1 MNKLKDM
8 NWNHLYAFN
17 EVAKV
22 QSLKMASRVMGIA
35 PSTLSEQL
43 KKLEEDL
50 GLLLFQRSS
59 KGLFLTRDGE
69 KLFERSKEMFEVG
82 SKLMDSLSENVI
94 GGYSVTVGIEETV
107 CYDVATEFVS
117 QYWDLFTPF
126 GTVNTSRQMEHSLL
140 IENIQ
145 NGVIDWGVTLRAPLN
160 KSVSFEKVGDFEL
173 TFMCAEELYD
183 KFIDQKD
190 ILRNI
195 PLAHSTWDEHLHKKI
210 QQYLKDSDCYP
221 REIINSDHIDY
232 IKKLCLRGRCV
243 MYFAKNPLQEYRG
256 FKTFQLELPLKVD
269 LFACWK
275 KTNQNMLSIKKL
287 QELIC
292 SKLTHVPERYEDLE
306 LQIEV
311 SDVSDELLK

>member
-1 MNKLKDM
+1 MKKLKDM

-22 QSLKMASRVMGIA
+22 ESLKLASQIMGIA

-50 GLLLFQRSS
+50 GLQLFQRSS

-82 SKLMDSLSENVI
+82 SKLMDALSETVI

-107 CYDVATEFVS
+107 CYDIATEFVS

-126 GTVNTSRQMEHSLL
+126 GTVNTSRQMEHGLL
-140 IENIQ
+140 VENIQ
-145 NGVIDWGVTLRAPLN
+145 HGVVDWGVTLRAPIH
-160 KSVSFEKVGDFEL
+160 KSIDYEKVGDFEL
-173 TFMCAEELYD
+173 TFMCAEELYE
-183 KFIDQKD
+183 KFIDPKD
-190 ILRNI
+190 IIRNI
-195 PLAHSTWDEHLHKKI
+195 PLAHSTWDDHLHHRI
-210 QQYLKDSDCYP
+210 QNYLKDLDSTP
-221 REIINSDHIDY
+221 REMMNSDHIDY

-243 MYFAKNPLQEYRG
+243 MYLAQNPLQEYPGLR
-256 FKTFQLELPLKVD
+256 KFQLERPLKVD

-275 KTNQNMLSIKKL
+275 KSNQNMLSIKKL

-292 SKLTHVPERYEDLE
+292 SKLTHLPHRYKDLE